1 MSAKKKGKKI
11 AIISALITLISFL
24 YKVSLAYLLMSIIF
38 FIGAISTLMV
48 FICKVLFVRN
58 VDKRRGNKKRAY
70 FIMMLAVFIYSLIF
84 VAFSVFKIN
93 GIDISKEIEFDGL
106 LGILFMSLLLVLFIL
121 SLIGLKGALEKTDLM
136 VIGLKE
142 ITFVSAL
149 ADLVMIEKF
158 VSLLIIKYKDIE
170 NIDIFNNYFAIGTGC
185 FMFLISIFML
195 IRFMKYK
202 TKTN

>member
-1 MSAKKKGKKI
+1 MGWKEN
-11 AIISALITLISFL
+11 
-24 YKVSLAYLLMSIIF
+24 YKATF
-38 FIGAISTLMV
+38 
-48 FICKVLFVRN
+48 FICKVLFIRN
-58 VDKRRGNKKRAY
+58 VDKRRENKKRAY

-170 NIDIFNNYFAIGTGC
+170 NIDILNNYFAIGTGY

>member
-48 FICKVLFVRN
+48 FICKVLFIRN
-58 VDKRRGNKKRAY
+58 VDKRRENKKRAY
-70 FIMMLAVFIYSLIF
+70 FMMMLAVFIYSLIF

-185 FMFLISIFML
+185 IMFLIFIFML